1 AAASRPT
8 PPPPPRASSAAW
20 PNSTRCSS
28 NWAGRPAKDA
38 KDGALVGFL
47 DTLLGRTKPVQPKL
61 DDLFALPSAAV
72 TLDAGAG
79 FKPTGSGSV
88 CFRPV
93 EGRSF
98 SDMQKDVQDLLNS
111 SSHAEGGLPVEVTKD
126 DYGFTWLVSS
136 RMSDEI
142 EALVTDLHA
151 VNSSL
156 VDNGFGPQL
165 LCTLVAFSDEQ
176 ERRLALIYLY
186 KRGSFYPFAPL
197 SGERRNNALELEI
210 KGVIG
215 DDLKWEPDLA
225 RWFPVWG
232 APGL

>member
-1 AAASRPT
+1 M
-8 PPPPPRASSAAW
+8 
-20 PNSTRCSS
+20 
-28 NWAGRPAKDA
+28 
-38 KDGALVGFL
+38 GFL

-72 TLDAGAG
+72 TLEAGAS
-79 FKPTGSGSV
+79 FTPTGSGSV

-98 SDMQKDVQDLLNS
+98 ADVQKDVTELLDVS
-111 SSHAEGGLPVEVTKD
+111 SGKEGGLPVEVSRD

-136 RMSDEI
+136 RMSSELD
-142 EALVTDLHA
+142 ALVTDLHA
-151 VNSSL
+151 VNSAL

-165 LCTLVAFSDEQ
+165 LCTLVAFRDAE
-176 ERRLALIYLY
+176 ERRLALIYLF
-186 KRGSFYPFAPL
+186 KRGTFYPFAPL
-197 SGERRNNALELEI
+197 SGEKRDNALELQV
-210 KGVIG
+210 KGTIG
-215 DDLKWEPDLA
+215 ADLKWEPDLA